1 MQDVKV
7 TLTGGS
13 SHPTDSSEVAF
24 EAAAALAFENAVR
37 KANPLLLEPVMRIHI
52 TVPDE
57 HVGKVIGDLNSRR
70 AQINESTT
78 QDASVPGRA
87 SQSTQNVV
95 DAFVPLSETFQYTT
109 RLRSMT
115 QGRGA
120 FTLEFSHYEAVP
132 ESLAPGANPIASA

>member
-13 SHPTDSSEVAF
+13 YDPTDSSEIAF
-24 EAAAALAFENAVR
+24 EAAAVMAFENAVR
-37 KANPLLLEPVMRIHI
+37 KANPLLLEPIMRIHI
-52 TVPDE
+52 TIPDA

-70 AQINESTT
+70 AQINESTM
-78 QDASVPGRA
+78 QDASTIGLN
-87 SQSTQNVV
+87 SQSAQNVIN
-95 DAFVPLSETFQYTT
+95 AFIPLSETFQYTT

-120 FTLEFSHYEAVP
+120 FTLEFSHYEVVP
-132 ESLAPGANPIASA
+132 SALAPDANFAGSA